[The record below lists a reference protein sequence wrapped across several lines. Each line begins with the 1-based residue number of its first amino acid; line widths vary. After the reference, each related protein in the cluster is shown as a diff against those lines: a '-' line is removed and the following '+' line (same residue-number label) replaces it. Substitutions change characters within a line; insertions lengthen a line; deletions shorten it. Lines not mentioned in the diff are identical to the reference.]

1 MYKCP
6 HCGGELDFLPG
17 TEIVKCEYC
26 GSEFSPAELVE
37 EKEVQAAE
45 YREKKDRPAD
55 DPHPDQAEDATIE
68 ATIFTCPQCG
78 GEIYSLDQS
87 AVTFCSYCGSQVTLQ
102 SRLSRIR
109 KPDVVIPFK
118 LTAEQ
123 GMQEYYRKV
132 KRALFVPSSMKKDS
146 EVEKLRGIYMPYW
159 VYQVKAPEELR
170 VSSSVERRSG
180 NYIMKDHYSTS
191 ITASGNIDGIAYDAA
206 AAFSDELSGAIAPYD
221 HREAKDYMPGYF
233 SSFYADEGD
242 VDAYLYEDEAIR
254 VAADA
259 YADSVYHPDMD
270 KYGLDKRKVANA
282 FTADGV
288 ERKLG
293 YYPVWFLANR
303 NKKGNRVS
311 YATINGQTGKAA
323 VDLPVDFTK
332 YLIASLIIA
341 APIFVL
347 LTLFL
352 TMTPRILGF
361 VVMALSI
368 IAVIIANRKLN
379 EVYTRKGMFDDLGLS
394 SKDPASQKRVMD
406 TIAKRRKEGSK
417 ISSVPSLGSVVASTF
432 FMAVFIV
439 GGIFFVTQSEGIA
452 ILGFIVILIA
462 RIVWNLVQRRKPK
475 TRGKTIVSAPMKE
488 KIATLWKCLAAFAA
502 VGAVML
508 IGPVN
513 DLYYYIADIIAILLT
528 GWTVLDIVR
537 SHNLLTP
544 RKLPQ
549 FGKRG
554 GDEHEY

>member
-6 HCGGELDFLPG
+6 HCGGELDYLPG
-17 TEIVKCEYC
+17 TEIIKCEYC
-26 GSEFSPAELVE
+26 GSEFSASELIE
-37 EKEVQAAE
+37 EKEVTAAE
-45 YREKKDRPAD
+45 YQEKQAD
-55 DPHPDQAEDATIE
+55 EQKNERGEKTIE

-123 GMQEYYRKV
+123 GMQEYFRKV
-132 KRALFVPSSMKKDS
+132 KHSLFVPSEMKKDS

-159 VYQVKAPEELR
+159 VYNVKAPEKIK
-170 VSSSVERRSG
+170 VSSSVEHRTV
-180 NYIMKDHYSTS
+180 NYIVKDHYATT
-191 ITASGNIDGIAYDAA
+191 ITAEGTIDGIAYDAA
-206 AAFSDELSGAIAPYD
+206 SAFSDELSGGIAPYD
-221 HREAKDYMPGYF
+221 FRDAKEFAPGYF

-242 VDAYLYEDEAIR
+242 VESYLYKDEAFN

-259 YADSVYHPDMD
+259 YAENVYHPDMK
-270 KYGLDKRKVANA
+270 KYGLDKQKIAKE
-282 FTADGV
+282 FISGGV

-293 YYPVWFLANR
+293 YYPVWFLANK

-341 APIFVL
+341 VPIFVL

-352 TMTPRILGF
+352 TMTPRTLGF

-368 IAVIIANRKLN
+368 IAVIFANLKLN

-394 SKDPASQKRVMD
+394 SKNPDTENKVMAEM
-406 TIAKRRKEGSK
+406 AKRRKASTQVK
-417 ISSVPSLGSVVASTF
+417 DVPSMGSVIGSTF
-432 FMAVFIV
+432 FMAIFILGV
-439 GGIFFVTQSEGIA
+439 IFLVTGSAGIA
-452 ILGFIVILIA
+452 ILGFLVILAA
-462 RIVWNLVQRRKPK
+462 RIVWNLIQRRRPRPSRKI
-475 TRGKTIVSAPMKE
+475 IVAAPMKE
-488 KIATLWKCLAAFAA
+488 KIGTLWKCLAAFVI
-502 VGAVML
+502 VGVVA
-508 IGPVN
+508 IIFPVN
-513 DLYYYIADIIAILLT
+513 DIYFYIADIIAILLT

-537 SHNLLTP
+537 SHNLLTM

>member
-6 HCGGELDFLPG
+6 HCGGELDYLPG
-17 TEIVKCEYC
+17 TEIIKCEYC
-26 GSEFSPAELVE
+26 GSEFSASELIE
-37 EKEVQAAE
+37 EKEVTAAE
-45 YREKKDRPAD
+45 YQEKKSDEQKNERG
-55 DPHPDQAEDATIE
+55 ETTIE

-123 GMQEYYRKV
+123 GMQEYFRKV
-132 KRALFVPSSMKKDS
+132 KHSMFVPSEMKKDS

-159 VYQVKAPEELR
+159 VYNVKAPEKIK
-170 VSSSVERRSG
+170 VSSSVEHRTV
-180 NYIMKDHYSTS
+180 NYIVKDHYATT
-191 ITASGNIDGIAYDAA
+191 ITAEGTIDGIAYDAA
-206 AAFSDELSGAIAPYD
+206 SAFSDELSGGIAPYD
-221 HREAKDYMPGYF
+221 FRDAKEFAPGYF

-242 VDAYLYEDEAIR
+242 VESYLYKDEAFN

-259 YADSVYHPDMD
+259 YAENVFHPDMK
-270 KYGLDKRKVANA
+270 KYGLDKQKIAKE
-282 FTADGV
+282 FISGGV

-293 YYPVWFLANR
+293 YYPVWFLANK

-341 APIFVL
+341 VPIFVL

-352 TMTPRILGF
+352 TMTPRTLGF

-368 IAVIIANRKLN
+368 IAVIFANLKLN

-394 SKDPASQKRVMD
+394 SKNPDTENKVMAEM
-406 TIAKRRKEGSK
+406 AKRRKASTQVK
-417 ISSVPSLGSVVASTF
+417 DVPSMGSVIGSTF
-432 FMAVFIV
+432 FMAIFILGV
-439 GGIFFVTQSEGIA
+439 IFLVTGSAGIA
-452 ILGFIVILIA
+452 ILGFLVILAA
-462 RIVWNLVQRRKPK
+462 RIVWNLIQRRKPRPNRK
-475 TRGKTIVSAPMKE
+475 IIVAAPMRE
-488 KIATLWKCLAAFAA
+488 KIGTLWKCLAAFVI
-502 VGAVML
+502 VGAVA
-508 IGPVN
+508 IIFPVN
-513 DLYYYIADIIAILLT
+513 DIYFYIADIIAILLT

-537 SHNLLTP
+537 SHNLLTM

>member
-6 HCGGELDFLPG
+6 HCGGELDYLPG
-17 TEIVKCEYC
+17 TEIIKCEYC
-26 GSEFSPAELVE
+26 GSEFSASELIE
-37 EKEVQAAE
+37 EKEVTAAE
-45 YREKKDRPAD
+45 YQEKKSDEQKNERG
-55 DPHPDQAEDATIE
+55 ETTIE

-123 GMQEYYRKV
+123 GMQEYFRKV
-132 KRALFVPSSMKKDS
+132 KHSMFVPSEMKKDS
-146 EVEKLRGIYMPYW
+146 DVEKLRGIYMPYW
-159 VYQVKAPEELR
+159 VYNVKAPEKIK
-170 VSSSVERRSG
+170 VSSSVEHRTV
-180 NYIMKDHYSTS
+180 NYIVKDHYATT
-191 ITASGNIDGIAYDAA
+191 ITAEGTIDGIAYDAA
-206 AAFSDELSGAIAPYD
+206 SAFSDELSGGIAPYD
-221 HREAKDYMPGYF
+221 FRDAKEFAPGYF

-242 VDAYLYEDEAIR
+242 VESYLYKDEAFN

-259 YADSVYHPDMD
+259 YAENVFHPDMK
-270 KYGLDKRKVANA
+270 KYGLDKQKIAKE
-282 FTADGV
+282 FISGGV

-293 YYPVWFLANR
+293 YYPVWFLANK

-341 APIFVL
+341 VPIFVL

-352 TMTPRILGF
+352 TMTPRTLGF

-368 IAVIIANRKLN
+368 IAVIFANLKLN

-394 SKDPASQKRVMD
+394 SKNPDTENKVMAEM
-406 TIAKRRKEGSK
+406 AKRRKASTQVK
-417 ISSVPSLGSVVASTF
+417 DVPSMGSVIGSTF
-432 FMAVFIV
+432 FMAIFILGV
-439 GGIFFVTQSEGIA
+439 IFLVTGSAGIA
-452 ILGFIVILIA
+452 ILGFLVILLA
-462 RIVWNLVQRRKPK
+462 RIVWNLIQRRKPRPNRK
-475 TRGKTIVSAPMKE
+475 IIVAAPMRE
-488 KIATLWKCLAAFAA
+488 KIGTLWKCLAAFVI
-502 VGAVML
+502 VGAVA
-508 IGPVN
+508 IIFPVN
-513 DLYYYIADIIAILLT
+513 DIYFYIADIIAILLT

-537 SHNLLTP
+537 SHNLLTM

>member
-6 HCGGELDFLPG
+6 HCGGELDYLPG
-17 TEIVKCEYC
+17 TEIIKCEYC
-26 GSEFSPAELVE
+26 GSEFSASELIE
-37 EKEVQAAE
+37 EKEVTAAE
-45 YREKKDRPAD
+45 YQEKQAD
-55 DPHPDQAEDATIE
+55 EQKNERGETTIE

-109 KPDVVIPFK
+109 KPDVVIPFQ

-123 GMQEYYRKV
+123 GMQEYFRKV
-132 KRALFVPSSMKKDS
+132 KHSLFVPSEMKKDS

-159 VYQVKAPEELR
+159 VYNVKAPEKIK
-170 VSSSVERRSG
+170 VSSSVEHRTV
-180 NYIMKDHYSTS
+180 NYIVKDHYATT
-191 ITASGNIDGIAYDAA
+191 ITAEGTIDGIAYDAA
-206 AAFSDELSGAIAPYD
+206 SAFSDELSGGIAPYD
-221 HREAKDYMPGYF
+221 FREAKDFAPGYF

-242 VDAYLYEDEAIR
+242 VESYLYKDEAFN

-259 YADSVYHPDMD
+259 YAENVYHPDMK
-270 KYGLDKRKVANA
+270 KYGLDKQKIAKE
-282 FTADGV
+282 FISGGV

-293 YYPVWFLANR
+293 YYPVWFLANK

-341 APIFVL
+341 VPIFVL

-352 TMTPRILGF
+352 TMTPRTLGF

-368 IAVIIANRKLN
+368 IAVIFANLKLN

-394 SKDPASQKRVMD
+394 SKNPDTENKVMAEM
-406 TIAKRRKEGSK
+406 AKRRKASTQVK
-417 ISSVPSLGSVVASTF
+417 SVPSMGSVIGSTF
-432 FMAVFIV
+432 FMAIFILGV
-439 GGIFFVTQSEGIA
+439 IFLVTGSAGIA
-452 ILGFIVILIA
+452 ILGFLVILLA
-462 RIVWNLVQRRKPK
+462 RIVWNLIQRRKPRPNRK
-475 TRGKTIVSAPMKE
+475 IIVAAPMKE
-488 KIATLWKCLAAFAA
+488 KIGTLWKCLAAFVI
-502 VGAVML
+502 VGAVA
-508 IGPVN
+508 IIFPVN
-513 DLYYYIADIIAILLT
+513 DIYFYIADIIAILLT

-537 SHNLLTP
+537 SHNLLTM

>member
-6 HCGGELDFLPG
+6 HCGGELDYLPG
-17 TEIVKCEYC
+17 TEIIKCEYC
-26 GSEFSPAELVE
+26 GSEFSASELIE
-37 EKEVQAAE
+37 EKEVTAAE
-45 YREKKDRPAD
+45 YQEKQAD
-55 DPHPDQAEDATIE
+55 ESKNERGEKTIE

-123 GMQEYYRKV
+123 GMQEYFRKV
-132 KRALFVPSSMKKDS
+132 KHSLFVPSEMKKDS

-159 VYQVKAPEELR
+159 VYNVKAPEKIK
-170 VSSSVERRSG
+170 VSSSVEHRTV
-180 NYIMKDHYSTS
+180 NYIVKDHYATT
-191 ITASGNIDGIAYDAA
+191 ITAEGTIDGIAYDAA
-206 AAFSDELSGAIAPYD
+206 SAFSDELSGGIAPYD
-221 HREAKDYMPGYF
+221 FREAKDFAPGYF

-242 VDAYLYEDEAIR
+242 VESYLYKDEAFN

-259 YADSVYHPDMD
+259 YAENVYHPDMK
-270 KYGLDKRKVANA
+270 KYGLDKQKISKE
-282 FTADGV
+282 FISDGM

-293 YYPVWFLANR
+293 YYPVWFLANK

-341 APIFVL
+341 VPIFVL

-352 TMTPRILGF
+352 TMTPRTLGF

-368 IAVIIANRKLN
+368 IAVIFANLKLN

-394 SKDPASQKRVMD
+394 SKNPAAEKKVMAEM
-406 TIAKRRKEGSK
+406 AKRRKESTRVK
-417 ISSVPSLGSVVASTF
+417 DVPSMGSVIGSTF
-432 FMAVFIV
+432 FMAIFILGV
-439 GGIFFVTQSEGIA
+439 IFFVTGSAGIA
-452 ILGFIVILIA
+452 ILGFLVILLA
-462 RIVWNLVQRRKPK
+462 RIVWNLIQRRRPRPSRKI
-475 TRGKTIVSAPMKE
+475 IVAAPMKE
-488 KIATLWKCLAAFAA
+488 KIGTLWKCLAAFVI
-502 VGAVML
+502 VGVVA
-508 IGPVN
+508 IIFPVN
-513 DLYYYIADIIAILLT
+513 DIYFYIADIIAILLT

-537 SHNLLTP
+537 SHNLLTM

>member
-17 TEIVKCEYC
+17 TEIIKCEYC
-26 GSEFSPAELVE
+26 DSEFSVAELIE
-37 EKEVQAAE
+37 EKEVTAAE
-45 YREKKDRPAD
+45 YQEKTDAEPKDKRD
-55 DPHPDQAEDATIE
+55 DKTIE

-123 GMQEYYRKV
+123 GIQEYFRKV
-132 KRALFVPSSMKKDS
+132 RRSLFVPSEMKKDS

-159 VYQVKAPEELR
+159 VYNVKAPEEMKI
-170 VSSSVERRSG
+170 SSSVDHRRG
-180 NYIMKDHYSTS
+180 NYIVKEHYSTT
-191 ITASGNIDGIAYDAA
+191 ITAEGSIDGISYDAA

-221 HREAKDYMPGYF
+221 FREAKDFAPGYF

-242 VDAYLYEDEAIR
+242 VESYLYKDEAFN

-259 YADSVYHPDMD
+259 YAENVYHPDMK
-270 KYGLDKRKVANA
+270 KYGLDKQEIAEE
-282 FTADGV
+282 FISDGV

-293 YYPVWFLANR
+293 YYPVWFLANK
-303 NKKGNRVS
+303 NKKGNRIS
-311 YATINGQTGKAA
+311 YAAINGQTGKAA

-341 APIFVL
+341 VPIFVL

-352 TMTPRILGF
+352 TLTPRALGF

-368 IAVIIANRKLN
+368 IAVIFANLKLN

-394 SKDPASQKRVMD
+394 SKDPAAEKRV
-406 TIAKRRKEGSK
+406 TAELAKRRKERFK
-417 ISSVPSLGSVVASTF
+417 VKNVPSMGSVIASTF
-432 FMAVFIV
+432 FMAIFIL
-439 GGIFFVTQSEGIA
+439 GAIYFVTNSEGIA
-452 ILGFIVILIA
+452 ILGFLLILIA
-462 RIVWNLVQRRKPK
+462 RIVWNLIQRRKPGPSRK
-475 TRGKTIVSAPMKE
+475 TVVAAPMKE
-488 KIATLWKCLAAFAA
+488 KIGTLWKCLAAFVV
-502 VGAVML
+502 VGAVT
-508 IGPVN
+508 IIFPVN
-513 DLYYYIADIIAILLT
+513 DIYFYIADIIAILLT

-537 SHNLLTP
+537 SHNLLTM
-544 RKLPQ
+544 RSLPQ

>member
-6 HCGGELDFLPG
+6 HCGGELDYLPG
-17 TEIVKCEYC
+17 TEIIKCEYC
-26 GSEFSPAELVE
+26 GSEFSASELIE
-37 EKEVQAAE
+37 EKEVTAAE
-45 YREKKDRPAD
+45 YQEKKTDEQKNERG
-55 DPHPDQAEDATIE
+55 ETTIE

-123 GMQEYYRKV
+123 GMQEYFRKV
-132 KRALFVPSSMKKDS
+132 KHSLFVPSEMKKDS

-159 VYQVKAPEELR
+159 VYNVKAPEKIK
-170 VSSSVERRSG
+170 VSSSVEHRTV
-180 NYIMKDHYSTS
+180 NYIVKDHYATT
-191 ITASGNIDGIAYDAA
+191 ITAEGTIDGIAYDAA
-206 AAFSDELSGAIAPYD
+206 SAFSDELSGGIAPYD
-221 HREAKDYMPGYF
+221 FRDAKEFAPGYF

-242 VDAYLYEDEAIR
+242 VESYLYKDEAFN

-259 YADSVYHPDMD
+259 YAENVYHPDMK
-270 KYGLDKRKVANA
+270 KYGLDKQKIAKE
-282 FTADGV
+282 FISGGV

-293 YYPVWFLANR
+293 YYPVWFLANK

-341 APIFVL
+341 VPIFVL

-352 TMTPRILGF
+352 TMTPRTLGF

-368 IAVIIANRKLN
+368 IAVIFANLKLN

-394 SKDPASQKRVMD
+394 SKNPDTENKVMAEM
-406 TIAKRRKEGSK
+406 AKRRKASTQVK
-417 ISSVPSLGSVVASTF
+417 DVPSMGSVIGSTF
-432 FMAVFIV
+432 FMAIFILGV
-439 GGIFFVTQSEGIA
+439 IFLVTGSAGIA
-452 ILGFIVILIA
+452 ILGFLVILAA
-462 RIVWNLVQRRKPK
+462 RIVWNLIQRRKPRPNRK
-475 TRGKTIVSAPMKE
+475 IIVAAPMRE
-488 KIATLWKCLAAFAA
+488 KIGTLWKCLAAFVI
-502 VGAVML
+502 VGAVA
-508 IGPVN
+508 IIFPVN
-513 DLYYYIADIIAILLT
+513 DIYFYIADIIAILLT

-537 SHNLLTP
+537 SHNLLTM

>member
-17 TEIVKCEYC
+17 TEIIKCEYC
-26 GSEFSPAELVE
+26 GSEFSPSELIE
-37 EKEVQAAE
+37 EKEVTAAE
-45 YREKKDRPAD
+45 YQEKTVEEP
-55 DPHPDQAEDATIE
+55 EDKQDARTIE

-118 LTAEQ
+118 LTAAQ

-132 KRALFVPSSMKKDS
+132 KRSLFVPSEMKKDS

-159 VYQVKAPEELR
+159 VYNVKAPEMLK
-170 VSSSVERRSG
+170 VSSSVEHQSG
-180 NYIMKDHYSTS
+180 QYVMKDHYSTTF
-191 ITASGNIDGIAYDAA
+191 TAEGSIDGIAYDAA

-221 HREAKDYMPGYF
+221 FREAKDFTPGYF

-242 VDAYLYEDEAIR
+242 VEAYLYEDEAIS
-254 VAADA
+254 VAGDA
-259 YADSVYHPDMD
+259 YAENVYHPDMK
-270 KYGLDKRKVANA
+270 KYGLDKQKIAKE
-282 FTADGV
+282 FITDGV

-293 YYPVWFLANR
+293 YYPVWFLANK

-341 APIFVL
+341 VPIFVL

-352 TMTPRILGF
+352 TMTPRVLGF

-368 IAVIIANRKLN
+368 IAVIFANLKLN

-394 SKDPASQKRVMD
+394 SKDPNAQKKVMAE
-406 TIAKRRKEGSK
+406 IAKRRKESSK
-417 ISSVPSLGSVVASTF
+417 VKSVPSMGSVIGSTF
-432 FMAVFIV
+432 FMAIFILGV
-439 GGIFFVTQSEGIA
+439 IYFVTSSPGIA
-452 ILGFIVILIA
+452 ILGFLVILAA
-462 RIVWNLVQRRKPK
+462 RIVWNLVQRRKPRPNK
-475 TRGKTIVSAPMKE
+475 KIIVAAPMKE
-488 KIATLWKCLAAFAA
+488 KIGTLWKCLAAFVV
-502 VGAVML
+502 VGAVA
-508 IGPVN
+508 IIFPVN
-513 DLYYYIADIIAILLT
+513 DIYFYIADIIAILLT

-537 SHNLLTP
+537 SHNLLTM

>member
-6 HCGGELDFLPG
+6 HCGGELDYLPG
-17 TEIVKCEYC
+17 TEIIKCEYC
-26 GSEFSPAELVE
+26 GSEFSASELIE
-37 EKEVQAAE
+37 EKEVTAAE
-45 YREKKDRPAD
+45 YQEKKTDEQKNERG
-55 DPHPDQAEDATIE
+55 ETTIE

-109 KPDVVIPFK
+109 KPDVVIPFQ

-123 GMQEYYRKV
+123 GMQEYFRKV
-132 KRALFVPSSMKKDS
+132 KHSLFVPSEMKKDS

-159 VYQVKAPEELR
+159 VYNVKAPEKIK
-170 VSSSVERRSG
+170 VSSSVEHRTV
-180 NYIMKDHYSTS
+180 NYIVKDHYATT
-191 ITASGNIDGIAYDAA
+191 ITAEGTIDGIAYDAA
-206 AAFSDELSGAIAPYD
+206 SAFSDELSGGIAPYD
-221 HREAKDYMPGYF
+221 FREAKDFAPGYF

-242 VDAYLYEDEAIR
+242 VESYLYKDEAFN

-259 YADSVYHPDMD
+259 YAENVYHPDMK
-270 KYGLDKRKVANA
+270 KYGLDKQKIAKE
-282 FTADGV
+282 FISGGV

-293 YYPVWFLANR
+293 YYPVWFLANK

-341 APIFVL
+341 VPIFVL

-352 TMTPRILGF
+352 TMTPRTLGF

-368 IAVIIANRKLN
+368 IAVIFANLKLN

-394 SKDPASQKRVMD
+394 SKNPDTENKVMAEM
-406 TIAKRRKEGSK
+406 AKRRKASTQVK
-417 ISSVPSLGSVVASTF
+417 SVPSMGSVIGSTF
-432 FMAVFIV
+432 FMAIFILGV
-439 GGIFFVTQSEGIA
+439 IFLVTGSAGIA
-452 ILGFIVILIA
+452 ILGFLVILLA
-462 RIVWNLVQRRKPK
+462 RIVWNLIQRRKPRPNRK
-475 TRGKTIVSAPMKE
+475 IIVAAPMRE
-488 KIATLWKCLAAFAA
+488 KIGTLWKCLAAFVI
-502 VGAVML
+502 VGAVA
-508 IGPVN
+508 IIFPVN
-513 DLYYYIADIIAILLT
+513 DIYFYIADIIAILLT

-537 SHNLLTP
+537 SHNLLTM

>member
-6 HCGGELDFLPG
+6 HCGGELDYLPG
-17 TEIVKCEYC
+17 TEIIKCEYC
-26 GSEFSPAELVE
+26 GSEFSASELIE
-37 EKEVQAAE
+37 EKEVTAAE
-45 YREKKDRPAD
+45 YQEKQAD
-55 DPHPDQAEDATIE
+55 EQKNERGETTIE

-109 KPDVVIPFK
+109 KPDVVIPFQ

-123 GMQEYYRKV
+123 GMQEYFRKV
-132 KRALFVPSSMKKDS
+132 KHSLFVPSEMKKDS

-159 VYQVKAPEELR
+159 VYNVKAPEKIK
-170 VSSSVERRSG
+170 VSSSVEHRTV
-180 NYIMKDHYSTS
+180 NYIVKDHYATT
-191 ITASGNIDGIAYDAA
+191 ITAEGTIDGIAYDAA
-206 AAFSDELSGAIAPYD
+206 SAFSDELSGGIAPYD
-221 HREAKDYMPGYF
+221 FREAKDFAPGYF

-242 VDAYLYEDEAIR
+242 VESYLYKDEAFN

-259 YADSVYHPDMD
+259 YAENVYHPDMK
-270 KYGLDKRKVANA
+270 KYGLDKQKIAKE
-282 FTADGV
+282 FISGGV

-293 YYPVWFLANR
+293 YYPVWFLANK

-341 APIFVL
+341 VPIFVL

-352 TMTPRILGF
+352 TMTPRTLGF

-368 IAVIIANRKLN
+368 IAVIFANLKLN

-394 SKDPASQKRVMD
+394 SKNPDTENKVMAEM
-406 TIAKRRKEGSK
+406 AKRRKASTQVK
-417 ISSVPSLGSVVASTF
+417 SVPSMGSVIGSTF
-432 FMAVFIV
+432 FMAIFILGV
-439 GGIFFVTQSEGIA
+439 IFLVTGSAGIA
-452 ILGFIVILIA
+452 ILGFLVILLA
-462 RIVWNLVQRRKPK
+462 RIVWNLIQRRKPRPNRK
-475 TRGKTIVSAPMKE
+475 IIVAAPMRE
-488 KIATLWKCLAAFAA
+488 KIGTLWKCLAAFVI
-502 VGAVML
+502 VGAVA
-508 IGPVN
+508 IIFPVN
-513 DLYYYIADIIAILLT
+513 DIYFYIADIIAILLT

-537 SHNLLTP
+537 SHNLLTM